1 MVIYITQGKPGF
13 LAFDSFLSENTS
25 PSGAVSSCNF
35 PPNTAGWYD
44 STENLPNVIKVP
56 ETPFDSKNSNNN
68 NIN

>member
-35 PPNTAGWYD
+35 PPNTAG
-44 STENLPNVIKVP
+44 
-56 ETPFDSKNSNNN
+56 
-68 NIN
+68 